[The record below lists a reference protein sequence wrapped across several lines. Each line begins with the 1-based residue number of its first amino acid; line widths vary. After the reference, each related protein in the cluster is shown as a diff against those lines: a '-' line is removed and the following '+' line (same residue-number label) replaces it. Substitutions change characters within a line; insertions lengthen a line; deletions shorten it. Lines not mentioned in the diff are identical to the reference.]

1 MDADVLVTTSAQ
13 DNPDGDVS
21 TIKAPPVY
29 KIISSQFLAVIMV
42 TAGGFVVLDWI
53 GAYSSLLGGLIC
65 AIPNAYFTLRAFRYR
80 GAMATRQIV
89 KDFYIGE
96 AVKILLICA
105 GFTLVFASVD
115 PLNAAALFIGFVL
128 VYLAGL
134 IALIFIQKNKAT
146 TS

>member
-1 MDADVLVTTSAQ
+1 MDADVLVTASAN
-13 DNPDGDVS
+13 DNSDGNVT

-29 KIISSQFLAVIMV
+29 KIISSQFVAVIMV
-42 TAGGFVVLDWI
+42 AAGGFVVLDWI

-65 AIPNAYFTLRAFRYR
+65 AIPNAYFTIRAFRNR
-80 GAMATRQIV
+80 GATATRQIV

-105 GFTLVFASVD
+105 GFTLVFTSVD
-115 PLNAAALFIGFVL
+115 PLNAAALFVGFVV

-134 IALIFIQKNKAT
+134 IALIFIQQNKAT
-146 TS
+146 IS